1 MEGSKKGRARITG
14 NQMNRLDTVCSRRL
28 KNIPFSSYPITC
40 QHVKTKVNTGI
51 LKSRVRDLLGA
62 LLFRPLFRPCHF
74 ELLVKLVFET
84 AISQNTVK
92 RLYSTERVAKR

>member
-28 KNIPFSSYPITC
+28 KNIQFSSYPITC

-51 LKSRVRDLLGA
+51 LKSRVRDLLEA

-74 ELLVKLVFET
+74 ELVKLVFET
-84 AISQNTVK
+84 AIHKTLSNDFTVQ
-92 RLYSTERVAKR
+92 RE